1 MDNENLKQLA
11 ESLLTYEHGISIA
24 SWEVLSKIL
33 VDADIYQLF
42 ANRVHAVDDV
52 VFIPEL

>member
-52 VFIPEL
+52 VFIPES